1 MTSVCG
7 KCIRMDLKLNDL
19 VAVTNY
25 FPVYGGIEDIG
36 IVYLL
41 IYSGGLSF
49 LSTSFGCLLIGT
61 DFFSFVLYPKL
72 FL

>member
-7 KCIRMDLKLNDL
+7 KCISMDLKLNDL

-25 FPVYGGIEDIG
+25 FPVYGVIEDIG

-49 LSTSFGCLLIGT
+49 LSISFGRLLIGT